1 MYEKYKENSDFE
13 PDVTAE
19 ENGTLL
25 RSNVS
30 CIFWFTDSLVKFIS
44 NAKRRCYQ
52 KSLPQR

>member
-1 MYEKYKENSDFE
+1 MYEKYKENFQ

-19 ENGTLL
+19 EGSALL

-30 CIFWFTDSLVKFIS
+30 CNFWFKDSLVEFIS